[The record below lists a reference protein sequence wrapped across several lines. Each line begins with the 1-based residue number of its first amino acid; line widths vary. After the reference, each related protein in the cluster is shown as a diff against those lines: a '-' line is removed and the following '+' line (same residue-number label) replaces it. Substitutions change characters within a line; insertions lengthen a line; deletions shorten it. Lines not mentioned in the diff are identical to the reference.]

1 MIAAPPSSPSSIIDQ
16 AVRHAVTGLSG
27 WPAGLE
33 LPSVVV
39 ERTQNPAHGD
49 YSVTLPLKLAR
60 TLKRPPMTIAN
71 ELVSALVL
79 PSSFG
84 RTAVAAPGFV
94 NITLE
99 PTWLQAQLTPIVE
112 AAAQW
117 GRSELGR
124 DVRVQVEF
132 VSSNPTGPMLF
143 SHARGAVVGDVLAR
157 VLQAAGFEVQ
167 REYYVND
174 KGRQIRL
181 FGESL
186 AARMQNKPVPE
197 DGYRGDYVDEI
208 AREAARQGFAPDPE
222 PLSEFG
228 IKWVQERIIG
238 DLDRLSIRHDK
249 FFLESSLYEGWDTD
263 TMQKL
268 RQLGRVFE
276 KDGATW
282 FKADADKD
290 EVLIKSDGYPTYFW
304 SDVLYHRDK
313 FEKRGFNRV
322 VDVWG
327 ADHQGQV
334 GRVKEALAVLGID
347 PARLSVLLIQLVS
360 VKRGQET
367 VRMSRRAGVG
377 ISLREM
383 LDDVGPDALRYFF
396 LLRSADAQMEFD
408 VDLARRQSSENPV
421 YYAQYAHARLANVV
435 GFGAQSSGPA
445 ALERLNSEWALE
457 LMRVM
462 LRWPDVVREAAEARE
477 PHRLAFF
484 TDELASAIHRF
495 YKNCRVVTDDQPLT
509 AARLLLSRA
518 ARTTL
523 ANALGLM
530 GVSAP
535 DRM

>member
-1 MIAAPPSSPSSIIDQ
+1 M
-16 AVRHAVTGLSG
+16 TGLNG

-33 LPSVVV
+33 LPAVIV

-60 TLKRPPMTIAN
+60 SLQRPPLAIAN
-71 ELVSALVL
+71 DLVSAMVL
-79 PSSFG
+79 PVSFG
-84 RTAVAAPGFV
+84 RTAVAPPGFINV
-94 NITLE
+94 TLE
-99 PTWLQAQLTPIVE
+99 PAWLQAQLTPIVE
-112 AAAQW
+112 AGERW

-124 DVRVQVEF
+124 NVPVQVEF

-143 SHARGAVVGDVLAR
+143 SHARGAVVGDVVAR
-157 VLQAAGFEVQ
+157 VLDASGYAVQ

-174 KGRQIRL
+174 QGKQIRL
-181 FGESL
+181 FAESIK
-186 AARMQNKPVPE
+186 ARILNEPIPE
-197 DGYRGDYVDEI
+197 GGYAGDYVDEI
-208 AREAARQGFAPDPE
+208 AREAAGAGIPPEAEALAP
-222 PLSEFG
+222 FG
-228 IKWVQERIIG
+228 MQWVKQRIID
-238 DLDRLSIRHDK
+238 DLSRLSVRHDQW
-249 FFLESSLYEGWDTD
+249 FNESSLYQGFDRD
-263 TMQKL
+263 SMARLQG
-268 RQLGRVFE
+268 LGRIVRR
-276 KDGATW
+276 DGATW
-282 FKADADKD
+282 FKTDGEKD

-304 SDVLYHRDK
+304 SDILYHLDK
-313 FEKRGFNRV
+313 FDKRGFAQV

-334 GRVKEALAVLGID
+334 GRLKEALAVLGID
-347 PARLSVLLIQLVS
+347 PGRLVVLLIQLVS
-360 VKRGQET
+360 VKRGAET

-377 ISLREM
+377 ITLKDM
-383 LDDVGPDALRYFF
+383 LDEVGPDALRYFF

-408 VDLARRQSSENPV
+408 VELARRQSNENPV
-421 YYAQYAHARLANVV
+421 FYAQYAHARLANVLT
-435 GFGAQSSGPA
+435 FGAQATGQA
-445 ALERLNSEWALE
+445 ALERLDSQWELE

-484 TDELASAIHRF
+484 TDELAAAIHRF
-495 YKNCRVVTDDQPLT
+495 YKNCRVVTEDQPLT

-535 DRM
+535 ERM